1 MKHGYTS
8 VLNVLQKTLKSDK
21 LMKVKA
27 YLRLTFAF
35 DKQKIEK
42 TVLWNN
48 TNYFEMQVICWT
60 YKQKSTNL

>member
-42 TVLWNN
+42 TVL
-48 TNYFEMQVICWT
+48 
-60 YKQKSTNL
+60 